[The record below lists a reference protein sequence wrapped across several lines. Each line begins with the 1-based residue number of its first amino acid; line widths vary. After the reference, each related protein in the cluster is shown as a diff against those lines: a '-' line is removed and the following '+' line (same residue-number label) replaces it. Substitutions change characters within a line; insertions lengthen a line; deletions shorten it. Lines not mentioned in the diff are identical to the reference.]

1 MSNVA
6 RAGTDIKSDVIV
18 EIERREKG
26 GIDLQVESTVGALFG
41 RQIRQVVLST
51 LEKLG
56 VTDAAVRLQDKG
68 ALDWV
73 IQARVEAAVRRLWP
87 VQGAGVLPERKVRW
101 EHSAKDRLR
110 RTRLYLPGNNPDLML
125 NAGLFGPDAIIL
137 DLEDSVAP
145 SEKDAARVLVR
156 NALLQVDFMQSERIV
171 RINPMNTEYGPAD
184 LEMVVPVAP
193 DTLLIPKC
201 EVVEDVA
208 SVAQKLDELEA
219 EHSVPWRIHLMPLIE
234 TARGVWNAYDIA
246 AASDRVVALAF
257 GAEDFTADIGAERT
271 PEGKESFVARSLI
284 VLGAKAAG
292 VQAIDTVYSD
302 VQDVEG
308 LIKSTEESVALG
320 FDGKGVIHPSQI
332 EPIHRVFTPSEER
345 IEYAKRVIEAL
356 KEAEARG
363 SGVATLGT
371 KMIDAPIVARARK
384 ILRLAKAMGL
394 VSEEDDL

>member
-184 LEMVVPVAP
+184 L
-193 DTLLIPKC
+193 
-201 EVVEDVA
+201 
-208 SVAQKLDELEA
+208 
-219 EHSVPWRIHLMPLIE
+219 
-234 TARGVWNAYDIA
+234 
-246 AASDRVVALAF
+246 
-257 GAEDFTADIGAERT
+257 
-271 PEGKESFVARSLI
+271 
-284 VLGAKAAG
+284 
-292 VQAIDTVYSD
+292 
-302 VQDVEG
+302 
-308 LIKSTEESVALG
+308 
-320 FDGKGVIHPSQI
+320 
-332 EPIHRVFTPSEER
+332 
-345 IEYAKRVIEAL
+345 
-356 KEAEARG
+356 
-363 SGVATLGT
+363 
-371 KMIDAPIVARARK
+371 
-384 ILRLAKAMGL
+384 
-394 VSEEDDL
+394 